1 MKKVAYMIFAAG
13 VTLSASAAIA
23 GTAVPG
29 NGIVDPAE
37 CELLS
42 EQIRLNFS
50 AGVNAAYNCNVA
62 TNTIRV
68 GTCHEAG
75 SRNPSVT
82 CVQIGTNDDDEP
94 IYNDDLC
101 NAANVGQSVTVAN
114 GYRGFFAQTS
124 GGSVGAVF
132 LGDDCTAE
140 NVAGN
145 AYLD

>member
-1 MKKVAYMIFAAG
+1 MKKIVHLLFAAG
-13 VTLSASAAIA
+13 IGMSASAVIA
-23 GTAVPG
+23 GTAVPT
-29 NGIVDPAE
+29 NGVVDPAA

-42 EQIRLNFS
+42 EQIKLNFS
-50 AGVNAAYNCNVA
+50 AGVNAAYNCNTA

-82 CVQIGTNDDDEP
+82 CVQIGTDDDDNP
-94 IYNDDLC
+94 VYNDAQCDDT
-101 NAANVGQSVTVAN
+101 NVGQSVTVAT

-132 LGDDCTAE
+132 LGAECTSA

-145 AYLD
+145 AYLQ